1 MESKIPILVAN
12 INSSREPE
20 FQELFDTK
28 KLVPSTVIEKNG
40 LKIGVIGV
48 ITKST
53 SVSIQYNLYELI
65 DYNQEPFLLSRLLL
79 TEGKYMNQI
88 EKILKFQVV
97 LSSGGLDICRR
108 RIKVTAC
115 DLAETGHHV
124 HVLFLESGVTGTCR
138 NASKK

>member
-79 TEGKYMNQI
+79 TVGSI
-88 EKILKFQVV
+88 
-97 LSSGGLDICRR
+97 
-108 RIKVTAC
+108 
-115 DLAETGHHV
+115 
-124 HVLFLESGVTGTCR
+124 
-138 NASKK
+138 